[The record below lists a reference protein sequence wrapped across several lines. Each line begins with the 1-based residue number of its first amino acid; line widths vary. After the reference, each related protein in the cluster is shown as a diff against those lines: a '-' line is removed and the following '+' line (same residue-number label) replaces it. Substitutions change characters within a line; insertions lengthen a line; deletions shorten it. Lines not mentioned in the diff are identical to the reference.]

1 MSKRNKA
8 PVANADANTTIETA
22 ATESAAVIETPGNSD
37 EDILAALE
45 AADPVET
52 EDGGTKVETEVVV
65 EAVEEIDVSLEEQ
78 DEDAI
83 LAALEADTDTT
94 ATPKKKRAAKPK
106 GTVAAAPA
114 RAFCDVADH
123 LDDASLKAALDG
135 IKAVKIAEKAQN
147 VVLAI
152 TSGKKLSGFTKLA
165 VKTLVNSGRISGKT
179 LVEAYQADGKSL
191 GTARAQA
198 QQMTSLFKV
207 LGIAQPDPANPRE
220 LVPANNG
227 LVRELELLAA

>member
-8 PVANADANTTIETA
+8 PVANADTDTITIETA
-22 ATESAAVIETPGNSD
+22 ATETAAVIETPGNSD

-45 AADPVET
+45 AADPGT
-52 EDGGTKVETEVVV
+52 EDTTEVVV

-83 LAALEADTDTT
+83 LAALEADKDTA
-94 ATPKKKRAAKPK
+94 ATPKKRAAKPK
-106 GTVAAAPA
+106 DTAATTPT

-123 LDDASLKAALDG
+123 LDDASLKAALDS
-135 IKAVKIAEKAQN
+135 INAKKVAEKAQN
-147 VVLAI
+147 VVQAI
-152 TSGKKLSGFTKLA
+152 TSGKKLSGFTQLA
-165 VKTLVNSGRISGKT
+165 VKTLVSAGRVSGKT

-198 QQMTSLFKV
+198 QQMTALFKA

>member
-8 PVANADANTTIETA
+8 PVANADTDTITIDTA
-22 ATESAAVIETPGNSD
+22 ATETAAVIETPGNSD

-45 AADPVET
+45 AADSAASTET
-52 EDGGTKVETEVVV
+52 EATETEVV
-65 EAVEEIDVSLEEQ
+65 AVEDIDVSLEEQ

-83 LAALEADTDTT
+83 LAALEADAPDTP
-94 ATPKKKRAAKPK
+94 AKKKRAAKPK
-106 GTVAAAPA
+106 DTVVAAPA

-123 LDDASLKAALDG
+123 LDDASLKAALDS
-135 IKAVKIAEKAQN
+135 INAKKVAEKAQN
-147 VVLAI
+147 VVQAI
-152 TSGKKLSGFTKLA
+152 TTGKKLSGFTQLA
-165 VKTLVNSGRISGKT
+165 VKTLVSAGRVSGKT

-198 QQMTSLFKV
+198 QQMTALFKA